1 MQIQDEDSANKI
13 ALAFSEILFSIV
25 NVADTQNILQEI
37 LGFAKELSFLTL
49 DDPKKTVSEY
59 LFKPKIVLEARYNQK
74 NRNFE
79 LRRYWEDTNELP
91 MGFMDKDLV
100 HRTSE
105 LSRDFAR
112 YICQDEN
119 LEQVLGYLDSLITH
133 INSNELDLTN
143 IKHPLVMELE
153 NLFYLLDQAIRS
165 KEPVTLKKVENI
177 FTEANNNP
185 NPFIVFKN
193 PEQIIKKL
201 KSLVNDNATKYMIA
215 HQRDCLELQGS

>member
-1 MQIQDEDSANKI
+1 MQDQLNTLVNRYCPDHAKQKIQETINQIRINDRKDFCFTQIDDEDSANKI

-91 MGFMDKDLV
+91 MRFMDNV
-100 HRTSE
+100 
-105 LSRDFAR
+105 
-112 YICQDEN
+112 
-119 LEQVLGYLDSLITH
+119 
-133 INSNELDLTN
+133 
-143 IKHPLVMELE
+143 
-153 NLFYLLDQAIRS
+153 
-165 KEPVTLKKVENI
+165 
-177 FTEANNNP
+177 NP
-185 NPFIVFKN
+185 
-193 PEQIIKKL
+193 
-201 KSLVNDNATKYMIA
+201 
-215 HQRDCLELQGS
+215 